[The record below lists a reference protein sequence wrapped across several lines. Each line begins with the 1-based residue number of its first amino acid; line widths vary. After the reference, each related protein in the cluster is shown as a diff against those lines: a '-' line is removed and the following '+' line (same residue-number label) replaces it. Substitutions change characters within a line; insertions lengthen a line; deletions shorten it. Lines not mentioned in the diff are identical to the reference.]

1 MTTRIKSDP
10 LNAGGKDEN
19 MLITAINAL
28 AMIAAMCRP
37 FAAPDGG
44 GAGEQDPA
52 GAGEPSGNAN
62 TPAGTDP
69 KQTEPSF
76 DDMLKNKAY
85 QSEFDKRVN
94 KALETAKEKWDADA
108 KAQADEAAKLAKMKA
123 DEKEEYQRKQR
134 EDALAKREAEITRR
148 ELHAEAITQLTAD
161 GLPASLADIVDCT
174 NVDYAPM
181 VEYGTGSAG
190 DPSVPHTAKVRWV
203 YFDSALGEFRTVY
216 PQPPRPYMRPAF
228 ETKKAVV
235 TMNMSRAII
244 RAATETTGGAV

>member
-1 MTTRIKSDP
+1 MYTDLFRRPTLRIS
-10 LNAGGKDEN
+10 
-19 MLITAINAL
+19 MQY
-28 AMIAAMCRP
+28 

-44 GAGEQDPA
+44 GAGGQDPA
-52 GAGEPSGNAN
+52 GAGDPSGNAN

-69 KQTEPSF
+69 KQAEPSF

-94 KALETAKEKWDADA
+94 KALETAHEKWEADA

-174 NVDYAPM
+174 
-181 VEYGTGSAG
+181 SA
-190 DPSVPHTAKVRWV
+190 DNCKKSMESV
-203 YFDSALGEFRTVY
+203 
-216 PQPPRPYMRPAF
+216 
-228 ETKKAVV
+228 KKAFGEAVEKAV
-235 TMNMSRAII
+235 NDKLKGT
-244 RAATETTGGAV
+244 TPKTGGGNNSEDAFLAGLGVK

>member
-1 MTTRIKSDP
+1 
-10 LNAGGKDEN
+10 

-28 AMIAAMCRP
+28 AIIAAMSRP

-44 GAGEQDPA
+44 GAGGQDPA

-62 TPAGTDP
+62 TPAGTNP
-69 KQTEPSF
+69 KQAEPSF

-94 KALETAKEKWDADA
+94 KALETAHEKWEADA
-108 KAQADEAAKLAKMKA
+108 KAQADEAAKLAKMKT
-123 DEKEEYQRKQR
+123 DEKAEYERQKR

-174 NVDYAPM
+174 
-181 VEYGTGSAG
+181 SA
-190 DPSVPHTAKVRWV
+190 DNCKKSMESV
-203 YFDSALGEFRTVY
+203 
-216 PQPPRPYMRPAF
+216 
-228 ETKKAVV
+228 KKAFGEAVEKAV
-235 TMNMSRAII
+235 NDKLKGT
-244 RAATETTGGAV
+244 TPKTGGGNNSEDPFLAGLGVK